1 MLARLEG
8 SRALR
13 LTALAAVLLLALGLR
28 LYGIDWDG
36 GGFFHPDERFIILL
50 KLPEIASLWPF
61 DWQRALDPA
70 TSPWNPRWF
79 AYGSFPFY
87 LLRLFTDLTHDL
99 VPTLTVDQG
108 RFVGRALSAV
118 ADTGTVALVYWLG
131 GRLYGWRTGLLAS
144 LFLALAVL
152 HIQLSHFAT
161 FDVQLTTW
169 VMVALA
175 GAALAMER
183 PGLRSV
189 TVAGLGLGLGLA
201 TKVSVLG
208 LLAPIAVAH
217 LLYLCSEP
225 LGRLGRPRR
234 DRLERS
240 VVCLLATCLVGG
252 AVLLVAQP
260 YTLLDFTTFLKDT
273 REQTQMALR
282 LTDLPYTRQYADTTP
297 YLYQLQQLGN
307 WGLWWPLAIPAVA
320 GLGCALWRA
329 AVGRQRADLLLLA
342 WVAPYFLV
350 TGAFPVKFMRYLLPI
365 TPVLLL
371 FGARMLDG
379 WRARAAVAAAGRR
392 VRIAWPAVV
401 IGAVLALTG
410 VYVAAFTNIYRQE
423 HTAVRMAEWL
433 RTNVPPGTPL
443 AREHWEEGLPH
454 LEGYP
459 QEELPLYE
467 PDDPGKVDRL
477 AALLAHSEYVLFFS
491 DRLYG
496 TIPRLPQRY
505 PMGSQYYRMLFSGEL
520 GYHLAHAEAAYPSL
534 FGLTWANDTFARTT
548 LPRPLDPAPPGAVVV
563 QRGHADESFSVYDH
577 PLELAFKNDHSLT
590 EVEYRRL
597 LSPYLPAAPGRAPEG
612 LLLTPEQ
619 RTVQQV
625 GGTWSAIFDRDG
637 WTNRL
642 PVLAWLAMV
651 EVLGLAALPWCL
663 WLFRRFPDHGA
674 GLAPVLGIVV
684 AGWAA
689 WFAASVGLATF
700 DRGEIAVVIAVL
712 GLLSLGGLAVWRRE
726 ALAELRA
733 GWWGLLLGHAVF
745 LAAFGLDL
753 FIRLNNPDLWHSARG
768 GEKPMDFAY
777 FNAIIRSTTMPPY
790 DPWYAGGYLN
800 YYYFG
805 QFLAAMLTKLTGV
818 VPSVAYNLAVPTFFA
833 CLVGGAFSVGGAA
846 AASIGGALSPRWGLW
861 RLTSDAARSVRGRL
875 APERWV
881 AGWWPA
887 AGLTVAL
894 AVVVAGNLD
903 GAAQLVDRLRTAGNA
918 SVPST
923 LPAVEGTLEALVG
936 VERVV
941 TGARLAP
948 LDYWRPRGMGDM
960 DKTFLD
966 PGSSNPSPTIVEFP
980 AFTYLFADL
989 HAHLIA
995 LPIAL
1000 LVLALALRVVLG
1012 GERDRWWQ
1020 RGACLAV
1027 TGLVLGALR
1036 WTNSWDY
1043 PTYLVVT
1050 AAAVGAGEVWRGGLT
1065 WPSVGRALLQCG
1077 VLVAA
1082 SLAWFWPF
1090 QAAYKLFY
1098 DGGLEPAPEHT
1109 TLTLYLRIHGLFLA
1123 ALAAMVAY
1131 QVWRWLDSNG
1141 VRRMLAI
1148 LVVAPS
1154 VGRALQR
1161 VRRLARRA
1169 YTSALAVAWGLALVL
1184 ALAVGGGLL
1193 FGTAVPLILAL
1204 GIGMAVLLV
1213 AEVRNCSE
1221 GPVYLLMLALAG
1233 LGLALSLL
1241 VEVVKLDVPGEVARM
1256 NNVFKFYLQVWVLFA
1271 VAAGYAFWWLLAR
1284 VALPGRVV
1292 TVTAQSWLWGMGV
1305 LAAAAMVYPIMAT
1318 PVRINDRF
1326 FRTDLTLDGTDYMKA
1341 AIYTDPGGPVELRW
1355 DLDAMRWME
1364 DNLQGSPTVLE
1375 AITPLYRWGG
1385 RVSVYTGLPTVLGWD
1400 WHQSQQRWAYRDQ
1413 IEQRK
1418 GDVARLYS
1426 MPDETPTLELLH
1438 RYGVK
1443 YVYLGTLERLYYPP
1457 EGINKFAQMARRG
1470 TLREAYTNQR
1480 VTVYEVV
1487 G

>member
-70 TSPWNPRWF
+70 TSAWNPRWF

-87 LLRLFTDLTHDL
+87 LLRLFTDLTKDF
-99 VPTLTVDQG
+99 VPALTVDQG

-201 TKVSVLG
+201 TKISVLG
-208 LLAPIAVAH
+208 LLAPIAVGH
-217 LLYLCSEP
+217 LLYLCGGPS
-225 LGRLGRPRR
+225 GRLGWPRR
-234 DRLERS
+234 ERLVRT
-240 VVCLLATCLVGG
+240 VVCLVAAALVGG

-260 YTLLDFTTFLKDT
+260 YTLLDFTTFLRDT
-273 REQTQMALR
+273 REQTEMALGVR
-282 LTDLPYTRQYADTTP
+282 DLPYTRQYADTTP
-297 YLYQLQQLGN
+297 YLYQVQQLGN
-307 WGLWWPLAIPAVA
+307 WGLWWPLAIVA
-320 GLGCALWRA
+320 GAGLACALWRA
-329 AVGRQRADLLLLA
+329 AAGRQRADLLLLA
-342 WVAPYFLV
+342 WVVPYFLV

-365 TPVLLL
+365 TPILLL

-379 WRARAAVAAAGRR
+379 WRAQVSASAAAGR

-401 IGAVLALTG
+401 TGAVLALTG
-410 VYVAAFTNIYRQE
+410 VYVVAFTNIYRQE
-423 HTAVRMAEWL
+423 HPAARMSEWL
-433 RTNVPPGTPL
+433 RTNVPPGTAL

-459 QEELPLYE
+459 QEELQLYE
-467 PDDPGKVDRL
+467 PDEPVKVDKL
-477 AALLAHSEYVLFFS
+477 ASGLAHAEYVVFFS

-505 PMGSQYYRMLFSGEL
+505 PMASQYYRMLFSGEL
-520 GYHLAHAEAAYPSL
+520 GYSLAHTEAAYPGL
-534 FGLTWANDTFARTT
+534 LGLTWVNDTFARTT
-548 LPRPLDPAPPGAVVV
+548 LPRPLEPAPPGAAVV
-563 QRGHADESFSVYDH
+563 QRAHADESFSVYDH
-577 PLELAFKNDHSLT
+577 PLALAFKNDHSLT
-590 EVEYRRL
+590 ELDYRRL
-597 LSPYLPAAPGRAPEG
+597 LTRYLPVAPGLAPEG

-619 RTVQQV
+619 AAVQQA

-637 WTNRL
+637 WTNRA
-642 PVLAWLAMV
+642 PVVAWLAAV

-663 WLFRRFPDHGA
+663 WLFRLFPDRGV

-689 WFAASVGLATF
+689 WFAASAGIATF
-700 DRGEIAVVIAVL
+700 DRGEIMTVIGTFCLVSLAGVV
-712 GLLSLGGLAVWRRE
+712 VWRHDV
-726 ALAELRA
+726 LAEVRS
-733 GWWGLLLGHAVF
+733 GWRGLLLGHAVF
-745 LAAFGLDL
+745 LVAFGVDL
-753 FIRLNNPDLWHSARG
+753 FVRLNNPDLWHPARG

-805 QFLAAMLTKLTGV
+805 QFLAAMLTKLTGI
-818 VPSVAYNLAVPTFFA
+818 VPPVAYNLAIPTFFA
-833 CLVGGAFSVGGAA
+833 CLVGGAFSVGAAA
-846 AASIGGALSPRWGLW
+846 AASIGRSAPGRQGLW
-861 RLTSDAARSVRGRL
+861 QLTSGQPSVERL
-875 APERWV
+875 KPEGWV

-887 AGLTVAL
+887 VGLTVAL

-903 GAAQLVDRLRTAGNA
+903 GAAQLVDRLRLAGSA

-948 LDYWRPRGMGDM
+948 LDYWRPRSMGDM

-1000 LVLALALRVVLG
+1000 LVLALALRMVLG

-1020 RGACLAV
+1020 RGAYLSVA
-1027 TGLVLGALR
+1027 GLVLGALR

-1050 AAAVGAGEVWRGGLT
+1050 GAAIGAGEVWRGGLT
-1065 WPSVGRALLQCG
+1065 WRSVGRAALQCG

-1082 SLAWFWPF
+1082 SVAWFWPF

-1098 DGGLEPAPEHT
+1098 DGGLEPSPEHT
-1109 TLTLYLRIHGLFLA
+1109 TLALYLRIHGLFLA
-1123 ALAAMVAY
+1123 ALTALVAY
-1131 QVWRWLDSNG
+1131 QFWRWLDTNG

-1148 LVVAPS
+1148 VAVAPA
-1154 VGRALQR
+1154 VGRALRR
-1161 VRRLARRA
+1161 VRRLAPGA
-1169 YTSALAVAWGLALVL
+1169 YTSALAVAWGLAVVL
-1184 ALAVGGGLL
+1184 MLAVGGALR

-1204 GIGMAVLLV
+1204 GIGVAALLV
-1213 AEVRNCSE
+1213 AEVRNSSE

-1292 TVTAQSWLWGMGV
+1292 TVTAQSWLWGMGA

-1326 FRTDLTLDGTDYMKA
+1326 FRTDLTLDGTGYMKA

-1355 DLDAMRWME
+1355 DLDAMHWME
-1364 DNLQGSPTVLE
+1364 DNLAGSPTVLE

-1400 WHQSQQRWAYRDQ
+1400 WHQSQQRWAYRNQ

-1418 GDVARLYS
+1418 ADVARLYS
-1426 MPDETPTLELLH
+1426 MPDETATLQLLH

-1443 YVYLGTLERLYYPP
+1443 YIYLGTLERLYYPA
-1457 EGINKFAQMARRG
+1457 EGISKFAQMARRG
-1470 TLREAYTNQR
+1470 ALREAYANQR
-1480 VTVYEVV
+1480 VTVYEV
-1487 G
+1487 GG